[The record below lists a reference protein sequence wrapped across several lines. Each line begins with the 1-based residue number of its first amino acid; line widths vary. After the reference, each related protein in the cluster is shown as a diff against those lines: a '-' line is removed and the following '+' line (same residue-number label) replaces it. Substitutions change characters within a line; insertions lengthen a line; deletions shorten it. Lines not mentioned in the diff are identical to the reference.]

1 MKSFKNWDRP
11 NDIPSAVDDAADVMS
26 GYTKLEEKDM
36 TAISSWKKKIK
47 KVKGLTKQQIQMLNT
62 LPTPVVTSLIN
73 QIGMVVSSNDVTED
87 GHTQSANIKN
97 QLNHIK
103 RSVEQLMATIQP
115 DSEYPAWLINKLV
128 KSADYLDSAS
138 DYLLNKVEKDE
149 KI

>member
-1 MKSFKNWDRP
+1 VKSFKNWDRP

>member
-1 MKSFKNWDRP
+1 
-11 NDIPSAVDDAADVMS
+11 
-26 GYTKLEEKDM
+26 M